1 MNATQRPTPST
12 IPAFFAV
19 LAAHC
24 SPSTLTT
31 FLLSDNGEATE
42 ATPDRASCT
51 ITADALFPL
60 TVFARLRSL
69 ALDLSARY
77 ALDGTGLATL
87 LPSWPAL
94 EQLSIGAGHGWAA
107 GREAPLTYSG
117 LARVVGAAPKLES
130 LHVAIDAFTD
140 DLAGV
145 VPTNGSIRTV
155 NLLDSYV
162 EEDEA
167 CAGRLARN
175 LVRIFPGLERVD
187 AKMRPSPPP
196 LEPDPEA
203 EADAQ
208 VEAEGED
215 EAMDEG
221 EDGGPAEEA
230 PQPQAALAVAG
241 EDENAPALM
250 ETDAAEDDG
259 RYEGLATREFWR
271 SIEEQIATF
280 ALLRDTDVVM
290 DIS

>member
-1 MNATQRPTPST
+1 M
-12 IPAFFAV
+12 
-19 LAAHC
+19 
-24 SPSTLTT
+24 
-31 FLLSDNGEATE
+31 
-42 ATPDRASCT
+42 
-51 ITADALFPL
+51 
-60 TVFARLRSL
+60 
-69 ALDLSARY
+69 
-77 ALDGTGLATL
+77 
-87 LPSWPAL
+87 
-94 EQLSIGAGHGWAA
+94 
-107 GREAPLTYSG
+107 
-117 LARVVGAAPKLES
+117 
-130 LHVAIDAFTD
+130 
-140 DLAGV
+140 
-145 VPTNGSIRTV
+145 
-155 NLLDSYV
+155 
-162 EEDEA
+162 
-167 CAGRLARN
+167 
-175 LVRIFPGLERVD
+175 VRIFPGLERVD